1 MYSRLE
7 LAEPWAAPAPIT
19 SEEAFA
25 EVADGGFFASLDHPA
40 SFYIVRHGRSE
51 GNATM
56 TFQGRLDYPLD
67 ELGRGQAA
75 AVADWFSGMKVDV
88 VLTSP
93 LARASETAAIIASAL
108 GLTPIV
114 VPSLVEVDVGI
125 FSGISAGRAEAEH
138 AEIFREFEYRS
149 WDAVPGAE
157 DSARMYSRAIASW
170 KKMRELAEDGARR
183 IVCVSHGG
191 SMQWLIRST
200 FGVRSWLPLIPTSNC
215 GISHYEVEP
224 TSQGNPAFAQWSR
237 INYAAPRVEPGSK
250 PVF

>member
-7 LAEPWAAPAPIT
+7 LAEPLAAPPT
-19 SEEAFA
+19 SDEAFA

-75 AVADWFSGMKVDV
+75 AVAAWFSGMEVDV

-93 LARASETAAIIASAL
+93 LARASETAGIIASAL

-125 FSGISAGRAEAEH
+125 FSGISASQAEAEH

-157 DSARMYSRAIASW
+157 NSGRMYSRAIASW
-170 KKMRELAEDGARR
+170 KKMRELAEGGARR

-200 FGVRSWLPLIPTSNC
+200 FGVKSWLPLIPTSNC

-224 TSQGNPAFAQWSR
+224 TSAGNPAFVQWSR
-237 INYAAPRVEPGSK
+237 INYAAPHVEPGSK